1 MLKDGEI
8 ANLNV
13 NRQGVWWECP
23 RFGGEGCLACAR
35 MEQPGCR
42 GKKQEQICCG
52 PLDENLRS
60 CVRCWNGDNF
70 QVLVAYDLCD
80 TTAYSFSR
88 LVINPSSLCLGGGGE
103 SSVVKGQ
110 GSDWFLGR
118 AHPGSYLSTRPSS
131 RLVRCSDIC

>member
-1 MLKDGEI
+1 MVGVSSVWRRRLPSLC
-8 ANLNV
+8 AN
-13 NRQGVWWECP
+13 G
-23 RFGGEGCLACAR
+23 AAR
-35 MEQPGCR
+35 VQ

-131 RLVRCSDIC
+131 SRLVRCSDMLIGLLLARSQNIERK